1 MKSFLKIATLLSFF
15 TSLVSCNTIEPVPI
29 DQNIK
34 IAEIDAAVKEVYLS
48 INVASP
54 SSNKEM
60 VLERNGQIV
69 MKFSANKTDTAITDT
84 GLTENTVYKY
94 RAKLTEKGKVI
105 GESSEVSVRTMQ
117 PTSHEFSWQTF
128 AFGNAGAGS
137 SSLYDVAI
145 IDENNIWAVGEIYM
159 KDSTGKPDPHA
170 YNAAHWDGSKWELK
184 RITVNFRGS
193 QITPPLEGA
202 FAFSSTDIWF
212 VGSLPIHGD
221 GQNWVMY
228 DLRTTVDPN
237 LSLSK
242 TWGASTNDMYFVG
255 RVGSIAHYKNGQW
268 QKIESGTNADI
279 QDIWGIEEGG
289 KQTILCAVSN
299 VLTSGENK
307 ILRINEGKIDQIN
320 WVSGRRAHSIWFN
333 DQNNIFVSGGG
344 VFIRKQQKWEEQTS
358 LPLTYTRRIRGN
370 GKNDVFVAGDFG
382 MVGHYNGKNWKI
394 YPEVAQGLY
403 YSMDYKKKIMVAA
416 GGSDK
421 AIVLIMKKIR

>member
-1 MKSFLKIATLLSFF
+1 MKHFLKAVTLLSCF
-15 TSLVSCNTIEPVPI
+15 TILVSCSTTEPVPI

-34 IAEIDAAVKEVYLS
+34 IAEIDAAVIEAYLS
-48 INVASP
+48 INVSNP

-69 MKFSANKTDTAITDT
+69 MRFSANKTDTAVTDT
-84 GLTENTVYKY
+84 GLTENTVYQYK
-94 RAKLTEKGKVI
+94 AKLTEKGKVI
-105 GESSEVSVRTMQ
+105 GESSEVSVKTMS
-117 PTSHEFSWQTF
+117 PTSHEFTWQTF
-128 AFGNAGAGS
+128 VLGDRTSNIF
-137 SSLYDVAI
+137 DVAI
-145 IDENNIWAVGEIYM
+145 INENNIWAVGEIYT
-159 KDSTGKPDPHA
+159 KDTYTYDSLGNWIDP
-170 YNAAHWDGSKWELK
+170 YNAVHWDGQNWELK
-184 RITVNFRGS
+184 RIYYNYNISKIWGPIRT
-193 QITPPLEGA
+193 I
-202 FAFSSTDIWF
+202 FAFNENDIWF
-212 VGSLPIHGD
+212 GTNLHWNGYVYEQPNVSALIGWSANKMWGTSSNSLYAVGNNG
-221 GQNWVMY
+221 N
-228 DLRTTVDPN
+228 
-237 LSLSK
+237 
-242 TWGASTNDMYFVG
+242 
-255 RVGSIAHYKNGQW
+255 IARYQNGQW

-344 VFIRKQQKWEEQTS
+344 VFIRKQIKWEEQTS

-382 MVGHYNGKNWKI
+382 LVGHYNGKNWKI

-403 YSMDYKKKIMVAA
+403 YSMDYKKEIMVAA

-421 AIVLIMKKIR
+421 AIILIMKKIK